1 MLFGMFLFSAVDTQ
15 AKYLTQTLPAM
26 QVVWFRQLGLL
37 AGVVILLAVQGF
49 SVLKTNNLKLQ
60 ITRGVLAGSSAAI
73 FIIAIQFVPIAD
85 AVAVSFVAPFL
96 VTVLGALILKEKVG
110 IRRWVA
116 VTIGFVG
123 MLIVVRPGLG
133 VIHPAAGLVLIA
145 AAIFAL
151 RQILS
156 RFLSGTDKVKTT
168 VAYTAIV
175 STALLTLPLGFFWIT
190 PTTKL
195 EWMLLVS
202 MSLCAAVAETC
213 VIKALEVAE
222 SVALAPVHYSLLIW
236 GTMYGYLVFHQ
247 LPDIWTWLGAAI
259 IMTTGLY
266 TVHREATAARRSLI
280 NKPQL

>member
-1 MLFGMFLFSAVDTQ
+1 MLFGLFLFSAVDTQ

-37 AGVVILLAVQGF
+37 AGVFILLAMQGMV
-49 SVLKTNNLKLQ
+49 VLKTHNLKLQ
-60 ITRGVLAGSSAAI
+60 ISRGVLAGTSAAI
-73 FIIAIQFVPIAD
+73 FIIAIQYVPIAD

-96 VTVLGALILKEKVG
+96 VTILGALVLKENVG

-116 VTIGFVG
+116 VSIGFIG

-190 PTTKL
+190 PTTNL

-202 MSLCAAVAETC
+202 MSICAAVAETC

-222 SVALAPVHYSLLIW
+222 SVALAPMHYSLLIW
-236 GTMYGYLVFHQ
+236 GTMYGFLVFHQ
-247 LPDIWTWLGAAI
+247 LPDVWTWLGAAI
-259 IMTTGLY
+259 IMATGLY
-266 TVHREATAARRSLI
+266 TVHREAVVSR
-280 NKPQL
+280 NKRNANQ